1 MKTICVLNGKVVM
14 MQSGDAL
21 VAMKSNAAQ
30 YPGAVANVVTD
41 EEYAAMTAPTLTE
54 NKVIM
59 WRKIHDERVR
69 RYFASG
75 YHVSGNW
82 FHSDAISRSQQQGLW
97 AKAKDRLAS
106 GGVPT
111 DVLQANGADIQ
122 WKTMSGLFVPM
133 TVQLALD
140 VFQAAG
146 DSDAALFAAA
156 QKHKAAMESSSNPLI
171 YDYSTGWPTSFA

>member
-1 MKTICVLNGKVVM
+1 
-14 MQSGDAL
+14 
-21 VAMKSNAAQ
+21 
-30 YPGAVANVVTD
+30 
-41 EEYAAMTAPTLTE
+41 
-54 NKVIM
+54 M
-59 WRKIHDERVR
+59 WRKIHDERER

-156 QKHKAAMESSSNPLI
+156 QQHKSAMEASLAPLD
-171 YDYSTGWPTSFA
+171 YDYSTGWPPSFA